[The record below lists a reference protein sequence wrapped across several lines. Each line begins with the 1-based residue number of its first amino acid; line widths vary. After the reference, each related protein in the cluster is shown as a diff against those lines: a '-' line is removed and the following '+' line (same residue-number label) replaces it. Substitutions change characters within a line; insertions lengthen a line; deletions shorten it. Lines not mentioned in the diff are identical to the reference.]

1 MWVKYIRRYFTKDG
15 EGACTLLTHVPV
27 RVTPRHF
34 SDTVVRMFEAA
45 SVPRLWARTRA
56 MLPEKVEAGL
66 PMKSAAGGG
75 ERV

>member
-1 MWVKYIRRYFTKDG
+1 MVCLAVFVFG
-15 EGACTLLTHVPV
+15 VCTLLMSHVPV

-34 SDTVVRMFEAA
+34 SATVVRIFEAA
-45 SVPRLWARTRA
+45 PVPRLWARTRA
-56 MLPEKVEAGL
+56 MLPENVEAGL